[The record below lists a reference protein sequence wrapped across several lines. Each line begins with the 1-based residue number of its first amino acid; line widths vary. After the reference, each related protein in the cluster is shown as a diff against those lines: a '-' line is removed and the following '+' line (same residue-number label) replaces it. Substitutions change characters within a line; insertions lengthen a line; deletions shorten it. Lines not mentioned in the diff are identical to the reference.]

1 MRAQK
6 IFIYN
11 YKALFEILNE
21 IKEIVNFDIIEVNQK
36 NYENLKDDIK
46 NNIVVTS
53 KSINSDFKNQLTI
66 DDLPIKIDK
75 LVQEINLR
83 FLKETYSLQSE
94 IKIGDYKLNLNSRK
108 IIKNEKVLDLTERE
122 INLVIFLKNSP
133 KPVRIEELQKE
144 VWDYSSELET
154 HTVETHIYRLRKKIK
169 EKFNDDN
176 FVISSK
182 EGYLIC

>member
-46 NNIVVTS
+46 NNIIITS
-53 KSINSDFKNQLTI
+53 KSINLDFKNQLTLN
-66 DDLPIKIDK
+66 DLPIKIDK

-83 FLKETYSLQSE
+83 FLKKNLQSSV
-94 IKIGDYKLNLNSRK
+94 GD
-108 IIKNEKVLDLTERE
+108 
-122 INLVIFLKNSP
+122 
-133 KPVRIEELQKE
+133 
-144 VWDYSSELET
+144 
-154 HTVETHIYRLRKKIK
+154 
-169 EKFNDDN
+169 
-176 FVISSK
+176 
-182 EGYLIC
+182 